1 VGRTVITTQFG
12 RQPADIT
19 DVRTANLAVVLGYVR
34 GHAPCSRADIA
45 AATGLN
51 KATVSSLVGELIGR
65 RVLRETGQTE
75 HRVGRPA
82 TMIEPDGSPY
92 AAIGVSVGPDELHL
106 LAVDLAGRHV
116 LSWHRA
122 SRGMPAGTVA
132 AVAALVKRAQAR
144 MRDEERTLLGV
155 TVGLP
160 GLVDAAGVARQ
171 ASDQGWRDV
180 PVRDTLRQA
189 LGNPAYPVMVENC
202 AHLAVLAE
210 HRHGPYAGAQNLVYL
225 TGGTGITA
233 GIVAGGHLVRGGLGY
248 AGEIGHLPVDPAG
261 PDCDCGRRGCLASV
275 AGVDA
280 LLRRLGR
287 DPGDM
292 AAEVEEVI
300 RRARTQD
307 AAVLGALRD
316 LGRHLGYAASLLAGV
331 LNPEVVILGG
341 YFVPLAPWLLPA
353 ADAKLSA
360 EAVAPDNGGLRLV
373 ASALGNDATATGAA
387 AQVLEA
393 IDTAELPV
401 AASI

>member
-12 RQPADIT
+12 RQPADLT

-51 KATVSSLVGELIGR
+51 KATVSSLVVELIGR
-65 RVLRETGQTE
+65 RLLRETGQTE

-82 TMIEPDGSPY
+82 TMIVPDGAPY
-92 AAIGVSVGPDELHL
+92 AAIGVSVGPGELHL
-106 LAVDLAGRHV
+106 LAVDLAGRQL

-122 SRGMPAGTVA
+122 SRGGPGGTLA

-144 MRDEERTLLGV
+144 LRDEERTLLGI
-155 TVGLP
+155 TVGLA
-160 GLVDAAGVARQ
+160 GFVDTAGVVRRAP
-171 ASDQGWRDV
+171 DLGWHDV

-189 LGNPAYPVMVENC
+189 LGNPAYPVLVENC

-225 TGGTGITA
+225 TGGTGLTA

-248 AGEIGHLPVDPAG
+248 AGEIGHVPVDPAG
-261 PDCDCGRRGCLASV
+261 PECDCGRRGCLAAT

-292 AAEVEEVI
+292 AAEVDEVV

-307 AAVLGALRD
+307 AAVLAALRD
-316 LGRHLGYAASLLAGV
+316 LGRHLGYAASVLAGV
-331 LNPEVVILGG
+331 LDPEVVILGG

-353 ADAKLSA
+353 ADPKLS
-360 EAVAPDNGGLRLV
+360 VGAPGSDNGGPRLV

-387 AQVLEA
+387 DQVLESV
-393 IDTAELPV
+393 DTAELPV
-401 AASI
+401 AASR